1 MEGVT
6 VHKLNEN
13 LVVSLYAL
21 PGFKTLGT
29 CTVRD
34 GSGERSG
41 QVTVYYAGD
50 FFTSPRPTEDFSKM
64 HRAVMR
70 LAQNYAIKT
79 KIGVATTRLNL
90 ARAVRPREIRY
101 VTLPRG
107 REHEALA

>member
-13 LVVSLYAL
+13 LVVSLYEL
-21 PGFKTLGT
+21 PGFKQLGT

-34 GSGERSG
+34 GSGDRSG
-41 QVTVYYAGD
+41 AVTVYYVGN
-50 FFTSPRPTEDFSKM
+50 FFEASRPTDEFSKM

-90 ARAVRPREIRY
+90 ARAIRPKEAKIS
-101 VTLPRG
+101 RG
-107 REHEALA
+107 ERCEAMA